1 MAQSALK
8 PILSDF
14 LMPLGLGSM
23 ATRFLDSLDQ
33 PHADEMG
40 ALRLILESNPL
51 YCQWLENSKWDLL
64 KKSKW
69 SESTERMSASQI
81 LYLRGGAHV
90 RDALLTL
97 RMMRMNPDE
106 LPAIGAAPTIQPEKK
121 LVHALEIEKLSQELR
136 LAHERTNYR
145 AGLVFD
151 LLTAAFERKKMMN
164 AAAQAART
172 ECWKMGLR
180 AGRVVYQLGSD
191 LKTFKYQKHAYASGV
206 LLFSGIW
213 MMHVRHSIA
222 SVEGPAYK
230 DFIDR
235 MKKQKLYRDP
245 EIATILEEK
254 QYAIPSNAWAS
265 LIAAFSETFR
275 PIEKAL
281 FFVHKP
287 YFLRKKHPDLFR
299 LSILLATGY
308 QLAIEGQLTDFH
320 RKRLT
325 EIGVHAS
332 QLKGVTG

>member
-1 MAQSALK
+1 MAQSALGT
-8 PILSDF
+8 IVSEF

-23 ATRFLDSLDQ
+23 STRFLDSLEQ

-40 ALRLILESNPL
+40 ALRQVLEANPL

-69 SESTERMSASQI
+69 AENDEKMSASQI

-97 RMMRMNPDE
+97 RLMRMNPGE
-106 LPAIGAAPTIQPEKK
+106 VPAIGAAPTLQPEKK
-121 LVHALEIEKLSQELR
+121 LLHALEIEKVSQEQR

-151 LLTAAFERKKMMN
+151 QLTAIFERKKMMN
-164 AAAQAART
+164 AAVQTART
-172 ECWKMGLR
+172 ECWKMGLK
-180 AGRVVYQLGSD
+180 AGKVVYQLGSD
-191 LKTFKYQKHAYASGV
+191 LKFFKYQKHAFSAGI
-206 LLFSGIW
+206 LLFAGIW
-213 MMHVRHSIA
+213 VMHARHTIPS
-222 SVEGPAYK
+222 SEGPAYK
-230 DFIDR
+230 EFVER
-235 MKKQKLYRDP
+235 MKKKKLYRDP
-245 EIATILEEK
+245 EIAAIFERQEYT
-254 QYAIPSNAWAS
+254 IPSNAWAS
-265 LIAAFSETFR
+265 LIAAFSENFR

-281 FFVHKP
+281 FYVHEP
-287 YFLRKKHPDLFR
+287 YILRKKHPDLFR

-308 QLAIEGQLTDFH
+308 QLAIEGTLNEFH